1 METTTFEIDG
11 MSCDHCVKVVRT
23 ALDQLEGVEVEAV
36 EIGRA
41 SVRYDPDAIHRATIA
56 HAIEE
61 KDYPVTNNV
70 AS

>member
-1 METTTFEIDG
+1 MKTTTFEIDG
-11 MSCDHCVKVVRT
+11 MSCDHCVEVVHT
-23 ALDQLEGVEVEAV
+23 ALDRLEGVKIEAV

-41 SVRYDPDAIHRATIA
+41 SVRYDPDAIHRTTIA

-61 KDYPVTNNV
+61 KDYPVTNKI